1 MKNEIERISF
11 MLHYF
16 NGNNAS
22 GCTQHDS
29 HIYTTYTPSQLLVNI
44 QDAKEFQCQVSFYLE
59 FWIDC

>member
-29 HIYTTYTPSQLLVNI
+29 HSYTTYTPSQLLVNI
-44 QDAKEFQCQVSFYLE
+44 QESNQEQNFFNLLAQ
-59 FWIDC
+59 

>member
-29 HIYTTYTPSQLLVNI
+29 HSYNLHSQPLLVNI
-44 QDAKEFQCQVSFYLE
+44 QESNQEQNFFNLLAQ
-59 FWIDC
+59 